1 MINNLVNYFLKPFY
15 RKLLDYVIP
24 DLILSDKIRL
34 GKEYDGGYV
43 IAKSNISKY
52 KYLLSFGIS
61 NDVSFE
67 KDFGK
72 YNPNCRIFCFDPTV
86 DSLPE
91 HIENA
96 NFYKIGIDSKSNLEY
111 KTLNDIIN
119 MVDISESDLKY
130 TFLKMDI
137 EGYEWNVFSHSESFK
152 ILNKIDQIALE
163 LHFKYI
169 TRGTKYRLP
178 SELFKRARYLKSLK
192 ENFYFFNLHA
202 NNCFGLEGFTRYH
215 KFQFPHLVEISLLNK
230 NSLSD
235 VVIDINQ
242 VCNPEKPDIQKF
254 YL

>member
-1 MINNLVNYFLKPFY
+1 MIKHLFNYFSKPLY
-15 RKLLDYVIP
+15 RKILDLVIP

-34 GKEYDGGYV
+34 GKQNDGGYV

-67 KDFGK
+67 KDFVK
-72 YNPNCRIFCFDPTV
+72 NNPNCRIFCFDPTV

-91 HIENA
+91 QIENA
-96 NFYKIGIDSKSNLEY
+96 NFYKIGIDSKSNSEY
-111 KTLNDIIN
+111 KTLKDILS
-119 MVDISESDLKY
+119 MVGICESDLKY

-137 EGYEWNVFSHSESFK
+137 EGYEWRVFSHFESFS
-152 ILNKIDQIALE
+152 IINRIDQIALE

-169 TRGTKYRLP
+169 THGTKYELP
-178 SELFKRARYLKSLK
+178 LELFKRARYLKTLK
-192 ENFYFFNLHA
+192 ENFYFYNLHA

-215 KFQFPHLVEISLLNK
+215 KFQFPHVVEISLFNK
-230 NSLSD
+230 NSLTD
-235 VVIDINQ
+235 IVIDINQ